1 MGLDMGGVCKV
12 LARFWA
18 PPSSSCRLCT
28 STHWCNLTCGTG
40 RQAASGKGTGKVL
53 ARFWRFVPLPL
64 LPLYTTSLPSARR
77 SSPTQFCNL
86 WQRERGESS
95 ANQKA
100 RICSSGQP
108 AMPWFSWCQVV
119 MVRGALVL
127 VVVTPVKCQ
136 QNTRPGKEK
145 GAKSS
150 FCLPL
155 RWDCQS
161 LYSLVWF
168 TFKICNE
175 MVKWSKVCS
184 LKALI
189 QAAKNFAWMSLVRWR
204 GCFCSESVRVFVM
217 TSPREVLGHGG
228 CTLAFW
234 RTSNL

>member
-1 MGLDMGGVCKV
+1 MCLQSFGALLK
-12 LARFWA
+12 L
-18 PPSSSCRLCT
+18 PPSCRLCA

-53 ARFWRFVPLPL
+53 ARVWRFVLQLPSPSPLHY
-64 LPLYTTSLPSARR
+64 LPPSARR
-77 SSPTQFCNL
+77 STPTQFCNL

-108 AMPWFSWCQVV
+108 AMPWFSWCQIV

-127 VVVTPVKCQ
+127 DVVTPVKCQ

-168 TFKICNE
+168 TFKICDE

-184 LKALI
+184 LIALI
-189 QAAKNFAWMSLVRWR
+189 
-204 GCFCSESVRVFVM
+204 
-217 TSPREVLGHGG
+217 
-228 CTLAFW
+228 
-234 RTSNL
+234 

>member
-1 MGLDMGGVCKV
+1 MGVEMRGVCKV
-12 LARFWA
+12 LARFWNSPSPPA
-18 PPSSSCRLCT
+18 DCVLRRIGATWLVARGGKRRQAKEREKFWRAFDALSSSSPPPPPLHYLPPSASR
-28 STHWCNLTCGTG
+28 ST
-40 RQAASGKGTGKVL
+40 
-53 ARFWRFVPLPL
+53 
-64 LPLYTTSLPSARR
+64 
-77 SSPTQFCNL
+77 PTQFCNL
-86 WQRERGESS
+86 WQRERGGSS

-127 VVVTPVKCQ
+127 EVVTPVKCQ

-155 RWDCQS
+155 RWDCQG

-168 TFKICNE
+168 TFKICDE

-184 LKALI
+184 LRALI
-189 QAAKNFAWMSLVRWR
+189 QAAKVFAWMSLVRWR
-204 GCFCSESVRVFVM
+204 GAFCS
-217 TSPREVLGHGG
+217 
-228 CTLAFW
+228 
-234 RTSNL
+234 